1 MSEDWSA
8 LTPQVAQKERTLH
21 HSRDLVGSRFRDIDF
36 QCGLDSAFAACG
48 RDLGRKADV
57 IATAARIIDGDADSW
72 IDEWMGTAGS
82 VWAAAVEAELNG
94 RLSEAYTAY
103 RHASTYYAAALDRVF
118 HSSEPERQP
127 AIWQRQRECWE
138 RALALGPAPVEHLRI
153 PFGAVTLPGFFFP
166 APGADKGA
174 ARPLLIVNN
183 GLDRPTS
190 QTWAYG
196 NDLAGVCGCH
206 WMTFDG
212 PGQQAMLYEQ
222 GGVLCRPDWE
232 TVLSA
237 VIDAV
242 LMRPDVDPPRV
253 AAIGIGHGG
262 YLVTR
267 ALCFEHR
274 LAAGVV
280 DPGIVDLSTLW
291 GERLPPQMIGRLDD
305 GDRLAFDREMRLT
318 ELFSPESAAT
328 LRMTSQ
334 AFDVDGRTRFDL
346 YKQISEYR
354 LGNELSSMTTPLLI
368 VDDGHT
374 GPWPG
379 QSRLLNKRLPA
390 TSTLIH
396 PTVPGDTGGLRSGL
410 PRSDRRIKDWLIER
424 LAVPGRQGG

>member
-8 LTPQVAQKERTLH
+8 FTPKVAQKERTLH
-21 HSRDLVGSRFRDIDF
+21 HSRDMVGSRFRDTDF
-36 QCGLDSAFAACG
+36 QCGLDNALAACG
-48 RDLGRKADV
+48 RDMGRKADV
-57 IATAARIIDGDADSW
+57 IATAARIIDGDTDSW
-72 IDEWMGTAGS
+72 IDEWMGTAGK
-82 VWAAAVEAELNG
+82 VWADAAEAELDG
-94 RLSEAYTAY
+94 RLSEARTAY
-103 RHASTYYAAALDRVF
+103 RHACTYYAAALDRVF
-118 HSSEPERQP
+118 HCSEPERQP
-127 AIWQRQRECWE
+127 AIWRRQRDCWE

-166 APGADKGA
+166 APGTDDSA

-183 GLDRPTS
+183 DLDRPTS
-190 QTWAYG
+190 RMWAYG
-196 NDLAGVCGCH
+196 DVLADACGCH

-222 GGVLCRPDWE
+222 GVLCRPDWE

-237 VIDAV
+237 VIDA
-242 LMRPDVDPPRV
+242 LLIRPDVDPTRV

-274 LAAGVV
+274 LAAAVV
-280 DPGIVDLSTLW
+280 DPGIVDLAAPWT
-291 GERLPPQMIGRLDD
+291 GRLPPLMARQLTDN
-305 GDRLAFDREMRLT
+305 DRLAFNREMQLT

-334 AFDVDGRTRFDL
+334 TFGVDNHTRFDL
-346 YKQISEYR
+346 FKSISGYR
-354 LGNELSSMTTPLLI
+354 LGAELSSMTTPLLI

-374 GPWPG
+374 SPWPG

-396 PTVPGDTGGLRSGL
+396 ATAPGHTGTPGSGL
-410 PRSDRRIKDWLIER
+410 PRSDRRITDWLIER
-424 LAVPGRQGG
+424 LEEPGRQGG